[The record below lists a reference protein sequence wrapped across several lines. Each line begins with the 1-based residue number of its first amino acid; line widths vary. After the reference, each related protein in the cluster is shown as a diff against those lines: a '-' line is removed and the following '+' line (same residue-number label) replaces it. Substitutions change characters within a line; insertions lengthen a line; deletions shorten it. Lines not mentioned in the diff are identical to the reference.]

1 MRIKQLFL
9 AVGFTLLAAS
19 STFAQG
25 IDCPDTTLRQCIVSR
40 MMAAIEEYDEPKE
53 QQRYVAGVV
62 RQLIWNELHEEAIGL
77 LKTHG
82 ETLGRSD
89 LRFFAKDLAE
99 NGFFEDAKWT
109 FNLAVH
115 VTEVGRL
122 GARHSALDLLTLA
135 EMQFEQGFSED
146 TRETLRRAA
155 ELARQISDPAQAVY
169 EMEATAIRQRLYGWP
184 EDVGSTLKGS
194 VELAQTIERDQTRAF
209 KIGSVGKEYYL
220 SGFDDLGDRA
230 FATMEAVFSGDT
242 ISDYDKAQM
251 ISALISDHAQAGRL
265 ETAYDLSQKYEFSV
279 GQYQSALYSAANIL
293 ASSEE
298 GYLPKFMPSSVERLA
313 WIASQLTDVNEAGT
327 AYGWLISRLLREGQF
342 DEALSFLPKIEGT
355 QPHSEAVYDIV
366 GHIARDADDPIR
378 AEEILL
384 RERPT
389 GELSPYHSGNNSV
402 RYPLSLVGQGFA
414 DLGMHERALP
424 YLQRALDMYIEDT
437 DTRKSLPWGV
447 FHRFALAGH
456 GNEMFEMLG
465 IAETSED
472 RFELIQAIAL
482 GALKGGHLDV
492 ADDAIISLQLLVES
506 LPDEPDEQM
515 KAFMP
520 DATNLPTPRSI
531 ALGKLS
537 RIYSQMATHF
547 LEEGEYGEA
556 RDILRRVDL
565 QADTSNAYVKLALA
579 LSHDEPSFTAIVLT
593 DVLSAADQAT
603 SPQDRVSFYA
613 SLLRNLN

>member
-1 MRIKQLFL
+1 MNANRLIL
-9 AVGFTLLAAS
+9 AMAIVLLLAN

-25 IDCPDTTLRQCIVSR
+25 NDCPDKISRQCIVSK
-40 MMAAIEEYDEPKE
+40 MVFAIDAYYEPKE
-53 QQRYVAGVV
+53 KQHYIAGVV
-62 RQLIWNELHEEAIGL
+62 RQLIWSELHEEAIGL

-82 ETLGRSD
+82 ETLGYSD
-89 LRFFAKDLAE
+89 LRFFAEDLAE
-99 NGFFEDAKWT
+99 SGFFEDARWT

-146 TRETLRRAA
+146 AGETLRRAA
-155 ELARQISDPAQAVY
+155 VLARQISDPAQAVY
-169 EMEATAIRQRLYGWP
+169 EMEATAIRQRLLGWP
-184 EDVGSTLKGS
+184 EDVEATLRGS
-194 VELAQTIERDQTRAF
+194 VELAQTIERDQIRAF
-209 KIGSVGKEYYL
+209 KIGSVGKEYFL
-220 SGFDDLGDRA
+220 SGFEGLGDRA
-230 FATMEAVFSGDT
+230 FATMEAVLSEDA
-242 ISDYDKAQM
+242 ISDYDKTQM

-265 ETAYDLSQKYEFSV
+265 ETAYELSQKYEFSA
-279 GQYQSALYSAANIL
+279 GQYQVALFSAANIL
-293 ASSEE
+293 ASSEG

-313 WIASQLTDVNEAGT
+313 GIAEQLTDINKAGT
-327 AYGWLISRLLREGQF
+327 AYGWLILRLVREGQF
-342 DEALSFLPKIEGT
+342 DEALSFLPKIEGS
-355 QPHSEAVYDIV
+355 QPHSEAVYNIV

-384 RERPT
+384 REKPT
-389 GELSPYHSGNNSV
+389 GELSPYESGNNSV
-402 RYPLSLVGQGFA
+402 GYPLELVGQGFA

-437 DTRKSLPWGV
+437 DTRKSLPWGI

-456 GNEMFEMLG
+456 GNEMFEMLRV
-465 IAETSED
+465 AETPED

-492 ADDAIISLQLLVES
+492 ADKAIISLQPIIES

-515 KAFMP
+515 KALMP
-520 DATNLPTPRSI
+520 DAQNLPTPRSI

-537 RIYSQMATHF
+537 HIYRQMATHF
-547 LEEGEYGEA
+547 LEVGEYQKA

-565 QADTSNAYVKLALA
+565 QADTSNEYVKLALA
-579 LSHDEPSFTAIVLT
+579 LSADEQSFSAKVLT
-593 DVLSAADQAT
+593 DVLGAADQAT

-613 SLLRNLN
+613 SLLRNLE